1 MITPFIVFLSCSE
14 KTMIERLKSRA
25 SHSARSDDNF
35 ETMKKRFTTFEKQTL
50 PVVQNIREQGKV
62 IEANAEKN
70 VQ

>member
-1 MITPFIVFLSCSE
+1 
-14 KTMIERLKSRA
+14 MIERLKIRA

-50 PVVQNIREQGKV
+50 PVVQNFRKQGKV

>member
-1 MITPFIVFLSCSE
+1 
-14 KTMIERLKSRA
+14 MIERLKSRA

-50 PVVQNIREQGKV
+50 PVVQNFREQGKV